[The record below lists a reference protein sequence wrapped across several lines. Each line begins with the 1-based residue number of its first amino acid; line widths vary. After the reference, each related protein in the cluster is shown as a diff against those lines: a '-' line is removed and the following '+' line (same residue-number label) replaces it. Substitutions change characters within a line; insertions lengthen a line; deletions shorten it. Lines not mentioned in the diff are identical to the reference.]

1 MQRLASRAF
10 LIFALLML
18 AACARDDLTQQ
29 QAAAILSKTPL
40 RAEQQTIQLR
50 AEVGQFADP
59 KVAADWAKRYILA
72 TDQAAASA
80 IEQQA
85 PSPVGAA
92 RETIVGNLARL
103 REAGRQG
110 LLSDVSFSE
119 NKRGEA
125 VELVATG
132 IIAKDLASSCRRQD
146 GATYQPGDPV
156 CVGGGRRSPFRR
168 SYRNQGR
175 YSKESGRDFLE
186 RRADC
191 DRQTAGLRQ
200 EVRDT
205 FGELRQRRKRMAL
218 HRAVDSGR
226 RPAEPVCALPR

>member
-59 KVAADWAKRYILA
+59 KAAADWAKRYILA

-156 CVGGGRRSPFRR
+156 CVAVVAVRRFGAVTAIKGDTRKKAAEISLSVEPTAIGRRLGFAKKSETR
-168 SYRNQGR
+168 SA
-175 YSKESGRDFLE
+175 SF
-186 RRADC
+186 
-191 DRQTAGLRQ
+191 
-200 EVRDT
+200 VRDEKGWRFT
-205 FGELRQRRKRMAL
+205 GL
-218 HRAVDSGR
+218 
-226 RPAEPVCALPR
+226 